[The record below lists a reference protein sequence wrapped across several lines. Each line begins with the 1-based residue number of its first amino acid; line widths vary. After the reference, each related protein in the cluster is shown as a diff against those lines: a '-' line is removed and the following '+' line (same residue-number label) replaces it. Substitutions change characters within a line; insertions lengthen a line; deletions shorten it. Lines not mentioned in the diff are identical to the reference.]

1 MIAVQTH
8 HCGVLHVYVQGN
20 LDERNGKTIILT
32 CHDVGTNYKTFVR
45 FVNHPTMVDVK
56 NKSIFLHVCV
66 PGQEDNAAD
75 YIGEYVLIIIH
86 ISFLIILHIFYCS
99 FPTLDNIAEDL
110 SCVLDKLDVKS
121 CIVFGEGA
129 GANILCRFAME
140 NSNRILGIILVHCT
154 STTAGIVEY
163 CKDKVTNIRLENDI
177 MTDGAWEYLVSH
189 KFGTANKKDR
199 QFYVDEL
206 KRTLNPRNLSKY
218 LLAFTKRTD
227 LSSSI
232 GSKLDKAHGIYVD
245 LFSVDTLLV
254 SGSKA
259 SHLHTVYSTQKSMN
273 RRKTTLLIV
282 DNVADVLQEA
292 PENMARSLILL
303 CKGCGVLSGVAIP
316 GMERQRTLS
325 SSMEEADR
333 PRRLS
338 VTQPTLPTVPSN

>member
-1 MIAVQTH
+1 MMTDDTQMVAVQTQN
-8 HCGVLHVYVQGN
+8 CGVLHVYVQGN
-20 LDERNGKTIILT
+20 LEERNGKTIILT

-45 FVNHPTMVDVK
+45 FVNHPSMADVK

-75 YIGEYVLIIIH
+75 YIGE
-86 ISFLIILHIFYCS
+86 
-99 FPTLDNIAEDL
+99 FPTLDQIASDL
-110 SCVLDKLDVKS
+110 NHVLDKLDVKS

-129 GANILCRFAME
+129 GANILCRFAMA
-140 NSNRILGIILVHCT
+140 NPNRILGTILVHCT

-163 CKDKVTNIRLENDI
+163 CKDKVINMRLENDI
-177 MTDGAWEYLVSH
+177 MTDGAWEYLVTH
-189 KFGTANKKDR
+189 KFGTAADVNKKDR
-199 QFYVDEL
+199 QMYVDEL

-218 LLAFTKRTD
+218 LLSFTKRTD
-227 LSSSI
+227 LSGSI
-232 GSKLDKAHGIYVD
+232 GTKLDN
-245 LFSVDTLLV
+245 VDTLLV

-259 SHLHTVYSTQKSMN
+259 SHLHTVYTTQKSMN
-273 RRKTTLLIV
+273 RRKTTLLVV

-292 PENMARSLILL
+292 PDNMARSFILL
-303 CKGCGVLSGVAIP
+303 CKGCGVLSGVSIP

-338 VTQPTLPTVPSN
+338 VTQPNLPPVPSV

>member
-1 MIAVQTH
+1 MTDDTQMVAVQTQN
-8 HCGVLHVYVQGN
+8 CGVLHVYVQGN

-45 FVNHPTMVDVK
+45 FVNHPSMVDVK

-75 YIGEYVLIIIH
+75 YIGE
-86 ISFLIILHIFYCS
+86 
-99 FPTLDNIAEDL
+99 FPTLDQIASDL
-110 SCVLDKLDVKS
+110 NYVLDKLDVKS

-129 GANILCRFAME
+129 GANILCRFAMA
-140 NSNRILGIILVHCT
+140 NPNRILGTILVHCT

-163 CKDKVTNIRLENDI
+163 CKDKVINMRLENDI
-177 MTDGAWEYLVSH
+177 MTDGAWEYLVTH
-189 KFGTANKKDR
+189 KFGTVNKKDR
-199 QFYVDEL
+199 QMYVDEL

-218 LLAFTKRTD
+218 LLSFTKRTD
-227 LSSSI
+227 LSGSI
-232 GSKLDKAHGIYVD
+232 GTKLDN
-245 LFSVDTLLV
+245 VDTLLV

-259 SHLHTVYSTQKSMN
+259 SHLHTVYTTQKSMN
-273 RRKTTLLIV
+273 RRKTTLLVV

-292 PENMARSLILL
+292 PDNMARSFILL

-338 VTQPTLPTVPSN
+338 VTQPNLPPVPSA

>member
-1 MIAVQTH
+1 MM
-8 HCGVLHVYVQGN
+8 LSF
-20 LDERNGKTIILT
+20 LD
-32 CHDVGTNYKTFVR
+32 KTFVR
-45 FVNHPTMVDVK
+45 FVNHPSMADVK

-75 YIGEYVLIIIH
+75 YIGD
-86 ISFLIILHIFYCS
+86 

-110 SCVLDKLDVKS
+110 TRVLDKFEVK
-121 CIVFGEGA
+121 VRTP
-129 GANILCRFAME
+129 LRFLFTVNACLFQME

-154 STTAGIVEY
+154 STTAGIFEY
-163 CKDKVTNIRLENDI
+163 CKDKVINMRLENDI
-177 MTDGAWEYLVSH
+177 MTDGAWEYLVTH
-189 KFGTANKKDR
+189 KFGTVNKKDR
-199 QFYVDEL
+199 QMYVDQL
-206 KRTLNPRNLSKY
+206 KHTLNPRNLSKY

-232 GSKLDKAHGIYVD
+232 GTKLDN
-245 LFSVDTLLV
+245 VDTLLV
-254 SGSKA
+254 SGSRA

-292 PENMARSLILL
+292 PDKMARSFILL

-325 SSMEEADR
+325 RYEY
-333 PRRLS
+333 L
-338 VTQPTLPTVPSN
+338 N

>member
-1 MIAVQTH
+1 MLLFQMVAVQTH
-8 HCGVLHVYVQGN
+8 NCGVLHVYVQGN
-20 LDERNGKTIILT
+20 LEERNGKTIILT

-45 FVNHPTMVDVK
+45 FVNHPSMADVK

-75 YIGEYVLIIIH
+75 YIGE
-86 ISFLIILHIFYCS
+86 
-99 FPTLDNIAEDL
+99 FPSLDSIAADL
-110 SCVLDKLDVKS
+110 VYVLDKLDVKS

-129 GANILCRFAME
+129 GANILCRFAMA
-140 NSNRILGIILVHCT
+140 NPNRILGTILVHCT

-163 CKDKVTNIRLENDI
+163 CKDKVINMRLENDI
-177 MTDGAWEYLVSH
+177 MTDGAWEYLVTH
-189 KFGTANKKDR
+189 KFGTKDR
-199 QFYVDEL
+199 QMFVDEL

-218 LLAFTKRTD
+218 LLSFTKRTD
-227 LSSSI
+227 LSGSI
-232 GSKLDKAHGIYVD
+232 GTKLD
-245 LFSVDTLLV
+245 SVDTLLV

-259 SHLHTVYSTQKSMN
+259 SHLHTVYTTQKSMN
-273 RRKTTLLIV
+273 RRKTTLLVV

-292 PENMARSLILL
+292 PDNMARSFILL

-338 VTQPTLPTVPSN
+338 VTQPNLPPVPSV

>member
-1 MIAVQTH
+1 MVAVQTH
-8 HCGVLHVYVQGN
+8 NCGVLHVYIQGVM
-20 LDERNGKTIILT
+20 DRNGKTIVLT

-45 FVNHPTMVDVK
+45 FVNHPSMADVK

-75 YIGEYVLIIIH
+75 YIGD
-86 ISFLIILHIFYCS
+86 

-110 SCVLDKLDVKS
+110 TRVLDKFEVKS
-121 CIVFGEGA
+121 CILFGEGA

-154 STTAGIVEY
+154 STTAGIFEY
-163 CKDKVTNIRLENDI
+163 CKDKVINMRLENDI
-177 MTDGAWEYLVSH
+177 MTDGAWEYLVTH
-189 KFGTANKKDR
+189 KFGTVNKKDR
-199 QFYVDEL
+199 QMYVDQL
-206 KRTLNPRNLSKY
+206 KHTLNPRNLSKY

-232 GSKLDKAHGIYVD
+232 GTKLDN
-245 LFSVDTLLV
+245 VDTLLV
-254 SGSKA
+254 SGSRA

-292 PENMARSLILL
+292 PDKMARSFILL

-338 VTQPTLPTVPSN
+338 VTQSNPTEPSN

>member
-8 HCGVLHVYVQGN
+8 NCGVLHVYVQGN
-20 LDERNGKTIILT
+20 LEERNGKTIILT

-45 FVNHPTMVDVK
+45 FVNHPSMADVK

-75 YIGEYVLIIIH
+75 YIGD
-86 ISFLIILHIFYCS
+86 
-99 FPTLDNIAEDL
+99 FPTLDQIAEDL
-110 SCVLDKLDVKS
+110 VHVLDKLDVKS

-129 GANILCRFAME
+129 GANILCRFAMA
-140 NSNRILGIILVHCT
+140 NPNRILGTILVHCT

-163 CKDKVTNIRLENDI
+163 CKDKVINMRLENDI
-177 MTDGAWEYLVSH
+177 MTDGAWEYLVTH
-189 KFGTANKKDR
+189 KFGTVNKKDR
-199 QFYVDEL
+199 QMFVDQL

-218 LLAFTKRTD
+218 LLSFTKRTD
-227 LSSSI
+227 LSGSI
-232 GSKLDKAHGIYVD
+232 GTKLDN
-245 LFSVDTLLV
+245 VDTLLV

-259 SHLHTVYSTQKSMN
+259 SHLHTVYTTQKSMN
-273 RRKTTLLIV
+273 RRKTTLLVV

-292 PENMARSLILL
+292 PDNMARSFILL

-325 SSMEEADR
+325 R
-333 PRRLS
+333 
-338 VTQPTLPTVPSN
+338 